1 MTSRLDNTAENMKD
15 DEIGVVTYDVK
26 RILLPT
32 DGSATAIEA
41 MNVAMGIA
49 KRFGSEVVACFIDP
63 SRVVEPIEEDMVEQS
78 EGVHHS
84 IAGLRVAVRSAEKNG
99 VSIKSVVAEGAV
111 AHAILATA
119 RDEECDLIVIGN
131 TGRSGMQRL
140 MLGSVAEAVVREAD
154 VPVLVVKHCS
164 TTFCTAVRTD
174 A

>member
-1 MTSRLDNTAENMKD
+1 MASRLDNTAENMTD

-32 DGSATAIEA
+32 DGSATAVEA
-41 MNVAMGIA
+41 MDVAMGMA
-49 KRFGSEVVACFIDP
+49 KRYGAEVVAVFVDP
-63 SRVVEPIEEDMVEQS
+63 GRVMEPLEEEMVEQS

-84 IAGLRVAVRSAEKNG
+84 IAGLRVAIRAAERNG
-99 VSIKSVVAEGAV
+99 VPLKSVVAEGAV

-140 MLGSVAEAVVREAD
+140 MLGSVAEAVVREAA

-164 TTFCTAVRTD
+164 TKFCTAVRTD
-174 A
+174 S